1 MNFAFLD
8 YMKML
13 KRSFIMLPVIDFMRI
28 SLRKRSILG
37 MIFLLI
43 LMAVPAS
50 ADVDINGYTEITA
63 DTEWSGNIHFGP
75 QGSVQVTNAEL
86 VIKEGTVILDECAP
100 DSRTRLF
107 DVREKGTLTFTDN
120 SLFDLTNLASRRA
133 VQVTE
138 GTLYLLKSSKI
149 ANANR
154 TTGHIGPVISI
165 VNGTFL
171 IDSGTV
177 ENNTVIGDNLVR
189 MEGGMLQIEN
199 AVISGNTA
207 TPEQEG
213 NRNFS
218 ADGTYVSIVS
228 SEIRNNHECVFTI
241 YNTGQ
246 ASIHNS
252 VFEENSNE
260 SPYYGSALAV
270 YNSTLS
276 IDGSSKFIRNTTKG
290 GTTIFAAD
298 DSVIGIIDAEFSE
311 NDNGTD
317 DDIDAVVFGKDSY
330 IIAHG
335 KASFSN
341 NKSRA
346 ITVFGGPLR
355 VLDGAK
361 FTGNEKGAI
370 YILTQG
376 TTKSFSEIEKA
387 EFRNNKARSGGAIK
401 MEFDTVGSRVKL
413 LGTVFEGNE
422 AKNGG
427 AIYDTNGRLV
437 IEEGTRFTD
446 NKAEVDGGAIRKC
459 GGVLTLTDGSFENN
473 EAGMNGGAIEVDY
486 TNGTVEKAGFVG
498 NTALQGLGG
507 AIYINE
513 NGSITMKNAAI
524 TENSAGGIHIVSSPQ
539 GKTYIWQISGGAVF
553 GNAGNSSDILQPESY
568 SEFVHSEPMFNG
580 GKHNWNS
587 EKAGSAYV
595 WHADPTNTDISG
607 ADVLISGNQTPGQP
621 FGGAVANKGFLI
633 IGEEDQTPV
642 EPEKEKGFTF
652 FRIEELPRTGL
663 PSSQSYRMPE
673 KPGVLEY
680 KPLGLWLEIPSISS
694 MTEIVE
700 VPFLDG
706 GYPVEWLGGSAG
718 LLEGSARPGEG
729 LTVIAGHNHID
740 AAESGPFALLR
751 YVEEGERIFS
761 LDNRDRIRTYIVYAN
776 EKVGSRDVDQVK
788 KISEAY
794 ENPLILITCED
805 ETIPGYY
812 ENRRIVAA
820 RPLSAD

>member
-1 MNFAFLD
+1 
-8 YMKML
+8 
-13 KRSFIMLPVIDFMRI
+13 MLPVIDFLRI

-43 LMAVPAS
+43 LVAVPAS

-75 QGSVQVTNAEL
+75 EGSVQVINAEL
-86 VIKEGTVILDECAP
+86 VIKEGNVILDECAP
-100 DSRTRLF
+100 DNRSTLF
-107 DVREKGTLTFTDN
+107 NVREKGTLTFTDN

-138 GTLYLLKSSKI
+138 GTLYLMQSSKI

-171 IDSGTV
+171 IDSGAV

-189 MEGGMLQIEN
+189 MEGGILHIEN

-207 TPEQEG
+207 TSEQEG
-213 NRNFS
+213 NRNFA
-218 ADGTYVSIVS
+218 ADGTYVSILS
-228 SEIRNNHECVFTI
+228 SDIRNNHECVFTI
-241 YNTGQ
+241 YNTEQ
-246 ASIHNS
+246 ASIYNS

-260 SPYYGSALAV
+260 SPFYGSALAV
-270 YNSTLS
+270 YNSKLT
-276 IDGSSKFIRNTTKG
+276 IDGSSKFIRNITNG

-298 DSVIGIIDAEFSE
+298 DSVIGIFNAEFSE

-317 DDIDAVVFGKDSY
+317 DDIDAVVFGRDSY
-330 IIAHG
+330 IIAYEN
-335 KASFSN
+335 ASFSN

-346 ITVFGGPLR
+346 IAVFDGPLR

-376 TTKSFSEIEKA
+376 TANSFSEIEKA
-387 EFRNNKARSGGAIK
+387 EFRNNKAQSGGAIR
-401 MEFDTVGSRVKL
+401 MQFETLGSQVKL

-422 AKNGG
+422 ATNGG
-427 AIYDTNGRLV
+427 AVYDINGRLV
-437 IEEGTRFTD
+437 IDEGTSFTE

-459 GGVLTLTDGSFENN
+459 GGVLSLFDGSFENN

-486 TNGTVEKAGFVG
+486 TNGTMQKARFIG
-498 NTALQGLGG
+498 NTAQRGLGG

-513 NGSITMKNAAI
+513 NGSITAKNAAI
-524 TENSAGGIHIVSSPQ
+524 TENSAGGIHILSSSR

-553 GNAGNSSDILQPESY
+553 GNAGNSSDVLQPASY

-580 GKHNWNS
+580 GIHNWKS

-595 WHADPTNTDISG
+595 WHADPTNTDITG
-607 ADVLISGNQTPGQP
+607 ADVLIRGNQTPGHP
-621 FGGAVANKGFLI
+621 FGGAVANMGLLI
-633 IGEEDQTPV
+633 IGEKDQTPEEPE
-642 EPEKEKGFTF
+642 EPEKTEKEHGFTF

-663 PSSQSYRMPE
+663 PSAQSYKIPE
-673 KPGVLEY
+673 RPGVLEY
-680 KPLGLWLEIPSISS
+680 KPLGLRLEIPSISS
-694 MTEIVE
+694 MAEIVE

-706 GYPVEWLGGSAG
+706 GYPVEWLGGSVG
-718 LLEGSARPGEG
+718 LLEGSARPGDG

-761 LDNRDRIRTYIVYAN
+761 VDNRDRVRTYIVYAN

-812 ENRRIVAA
+812 ENRRVIAA
-820 RPLSAD
+820 RPLIAD